1 MAQHWAV
8 FCRVW
13 LNTKALQ
20 SSNCRAKCV
29 SLYYPWLTMKH
40 LDELHIGYFAAF
52 WNQPII
58 RVVRS
63 IRGKKCDIIIL
74 CCTRVC
80 VFWEEGGP
88 GAGSRAGMPPF
99 CGNYWPGGGSHKA
112 VLGSYSNTE
121 LFTGG
126 GYGAIKI
133 IRARA
138 EMMAVSDRQMKCYQ
152 NRIMML

>member
-1 MAQHWAV
+1 MLHTGLCVLRGGWTWGWQ
-8 FCRVW
+8 
-13 LNTKALQ
+13 Q
-20 SSNCRAKCV
+20 SRYATF
-29 SLYYPWLTMKH
+29 LW
-40 LDELHIGYFAAF
+40 ELLA
-52 WNQPII
+52 
-58 RVVRS
+58 R
-63 IRGKKCDIIIL
+63 
-74 CCTRVC
+74 
-80 VFWEEGGP
+80 
-88 GAGSRAGMPPF
+88 
-99 CGNYWPGGGSHKA
+99 GGSHKA

>member
-1 MAQHWAV
+1 MSTEAILTRKGELRGSWQVRFTAIIY
-8 FCRVW
+8 
-13 LNTKALQ
+13 
-20 SSNCRAKCV
+20 SNFPETSA
-29 SLYYPWLTMKH
+29 LTMKH

-88 GAGSRAGMPPF
+88 GAGSRADMPPF